1 MDKNKLNKIGNV
13 IGNVVMYIFLAVCI
27 FSIVLTVFSK
37 KDVDGAS
44 EIFGYQMRI
53 VTSDSMGKSEHTD
66 VSEFKIKSIPVN
78 SMVFV
83 KMLPED
89 AAEKEEWY
97 DDIEIGDVL
106 TFRYL
111 YSSQVTITHR
121 VVDKVDN
128 GEGGWLIYLE
138 GDNKNSD
145 SDLLKQVIDTS
156 KTNSPNFI
164 IGEVVG
170 QNYLFGLF
178 LTIIKKPIGT
188 ICIVIVPCFIII
200 LLEVL
205 KIVGVVN
212 ADKKQREQDEIAKKD
227 EELEEL
233 RRKLAELEA
242 NKGAPSEVSH
252 KGEE

>member
-1 MDKNKLNKIGNV
+1 MKMKMNKIGNI
-13 IGNVVMYIFLAVCI
+13 IGNVVMYIFLAICI
-27 FSIVLTVFSK
+27 FAIILTVFSE

-44 EIFGYQMRI
+44 EIFGYQMRV
-53 VTSDSMGKSEHTD
+53 VTSDSMGKSEYTD
-66 VSEFKIKSIPVN
+66 VSGYKIKSIPIN

-89 AAEKEEWY
+89 AVEKEEWY
-97 DDIEIGDVL
+97 DGIEIGDVI

-121 VVDKVDN
+121 VVDKVEN
-128 GEGGWLIYLE
+128 GEGGWIFYLE

-145 SDLLKQVIDTS
+145 SDLLKQVINTS
-156 KTNSPNFI
+156 ETNSPNFI

-178 LTIIKKPIGT
+178 LSILKKPIGT
-188 ICIVIVPCFIII
+188 ICLVIIPCFIII

-205 KIVGVVN
+205 RIVGVVN
-212 ADKKQREQDEIAKKD
+212 ADKKKREQDEMAKKD
-227 EELEEL
+227 EELEAL

-242 NKGAPSEVSH
+242 NKGTNAAVSH
-252 KGEE
+252 KEEE

>member
-1 MDKNKLNKIGNV
+1 MKMKMNKIGNI
-13 IGNVVMYIFLAVCI
+13 IGNVVMYIFLAICI
-27 FSIVLTVFSK
+27 FAIILTVFSE

-44 EIFGYQMRI
+44 EIFGYQMRV
-53 VTSDSMGKSEHTD
+53 VTSDSMGKSEYTD
-66 VSEFKIKSIPVN
+66 VSGYKIKSIPIN

-89 AAEKEEWY
+89 AVEKEEWY
-97 DDIEIGDVL
+97 DGIEIGDVI

-121 VVDKVDN
+121 VVDKVAN
-128 GEGGWLIYLE
+128 GEGGWIFYLE

-145 SDLLKQVIDTS
+145 SDLLKQVINTS
-156 KTNSPNFI
+156 ETNSPNFI

-178 LTIIKKPIGT
+178 LSILKKPIGT
-188 ICIVIVPCFIII
+188 ICIVIIPCFIII

-212 ADKKQREQDEIAKKD
+212 ADKKKREQDEMAKKD
-227 EELEEL
+227 EELEAL

-242 NKGAPSEVSH
+242 NKGTNAAVSH
-252 KGEE
+252 KEEE